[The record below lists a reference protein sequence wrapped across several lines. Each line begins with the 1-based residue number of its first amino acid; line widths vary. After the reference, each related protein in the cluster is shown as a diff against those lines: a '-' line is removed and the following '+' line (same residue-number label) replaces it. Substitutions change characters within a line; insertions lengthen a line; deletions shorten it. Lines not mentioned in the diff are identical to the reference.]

1 MDELGEER
9 TEQETRRQNGKL
21 NFSRYM
27 IGGLCLVLFLALT
40 GVGYVQVEERR
51 GGGLRPFVSAEN
63 KRCIDC
69 HMAKDVGIGGI
80 NDWKVSRHA
89 PKGIGCVECHR
100 AEKGEADEEQD
111 TGPEDRGVQG
121 RIRLGG
127 WTFDQHRPSQVRDR
141 GKGCKDLLTGEV
153 RLRHEARRGTRQRG
167 LDLAELLDLALL

>member
-1 MDELGEER
+1 MQDLDEAQEE
-9 TEQETRRQNGKL
+9 QARRQQNGKL

-69 HMAKDVGIGGI
+69 HTAKDVAVGGI

-100 AEKGEADEEQD
+100 AEKGEADAYDHEGFLIS
-111 TGPEDRGVQG
+111 TLVTPPEWR
-121 RIRLGG
+121 
-127 WTFDQHRPSQVRDR
+127 SQA
-141 GKGCKDLLTGEV
+141 L
-153 RLRHEARRGTRQRG
+153 RQRATSG
-167 LDLAELLDLALL
+167 SSR